1 MRNFRFEA
9 FLLMIGMIVMGLL
22 VMLGL
27 GRVNQSVRTVNVR
40 GLAEMDVEVNKVTW
54 PISVKEVGNDLGS
67 VYSLVS
73 KSANAVVKFLKDNGL
88 SDDEIAVT
96 TPNVVDRA
104 ANAWDNNWKS
114 RYNVTSKIVVTS
126 NKVKL
131 VMGLMSRI
139 GELIEKGVAINSG
152 DYDYYPIYE
161 YTELNS
167 IKPQMIEEATKNA
180 RAAAE
185 KFAKDSNSKLGKIKT
200 ANQGLFSI
208 ENVDEYT
215 PNIKHVRVVTNVTY
229 FLED

>member
-1 MRNFRFEA
+1 MKNFRFEA

>member
-1 MRNFRFEA
+1 MKNYKFEA
-9 FLLMIGMIVMGLL
+9 FLVMIGLIVMGFC

-27 GRVNQSVRTVNVR
+27 GKVNRDVRTVNVR
-40 GLAEMDVEVNKVTW
+40 GLAEMDVEANKVTW
-54 PISVKEVGNDLGS
+54 PIAVKEAGNELTA
-67 VYSLVS
+67 VYAKVS
-73 KSANAVVKFLKDNGL
+73 KSADEVVKFLNANGL

-96 TPNVVDRA
+96 APNVVD
-104 ANAWDNNWKS
+104 NATNYYNSSWKQ
-114 RYNVTSKIVVTS
+114 RYNVTANIVVTS

-131 VMGLMSRI
+131 VMELISRQ
-139 GELIEKGVAINSG
+139 GELIEKGVTINSSEYG
-152 DYDYYPIYE
+152 SYTIYE

-185 KFAKDSNSKLGKIKT
+185 KFAKDSESKLGKIKT
-200 ANQGLFSI
+200 ANQGLFTI

-215 PNIKHVRVVTNVTY
+215 PNVKHVRVVTNVTY

>member
-27 GRVNQSVRTVNVR
+27 GRVNQSERTVNVR

>member
-1 MRNFRFEA
+1 MKNYKFEA
-9 FLLMIGMIVMGLL
+9 FLVMIGMIVMGIF

-27 GRVNQSVRTVNVR
+27 GKVNHEVRTVNVR
-40 GLAEMDVEVNKVTW
+40 GLAEMDVEANKVTW
-54 PISVKEVGNDLGS
+54 PIAVKEVGNDLKS
-67 VYSLVS
+67 VYAQVS
-73 KSANAVVKFLKDNGL
+73 KSADAVVKFLKDNGL

-96 TPNVVDRA
+96 APTVVDRA
-104 ANAWDNNWKS
+104 TNYYDNYKE
-114 RYNVTSKIVVTS
+114 RYNVTSNIVVTS
-126 NKVKL
+126 NKISL
-131 VMGLMSRI
+131 VMDLIKRQ
-139 GELIEKGVAINSG
+139 GELVEKGVAINSSEYG
-152 DYDYYPIYE
+152 GYTIYE
-161 YTELNS
+161 YTDLNS

-185 KFAKDSNSKLGKIKT
+185 KFAKDSESKLGKIKT

>member
-1 MRNFRFEA
+1 MKNYKFEA
-9 FLLMIGMIVMGLL
+9 FLVMIGLIVMGFC

-40 GLAEMDVEVNKVTW
+40 GLAEMNVEANKVTW
-54 PISVKEVGNDLGS
+54 PIAVKEAGNDLTA
-67 VYSLVS
+67 VYSQVS
-73 KSANAVVKFLKDNGL
+73 KSAEAVVKFLKDNGL
-88 SDDEIAVT
+88 SDEEISVT
-96 TPNVVDRA
+96 APSVVD
-104 ANAWDNNWKS
+104 NATNYYNSSWKQ
-114 RYNVTSKIVVTS
+114 RYNVTANIVVTS

-131 VMGLMSRI
+131 VMELIARQ
-139 GELIEKGVAINSG
+139 GELIGKGVAINSSEYG
-152 DYDYYPIYE
+152 NYTIYE

-200 ANQGLFSI
+200 ANQGLFTI

-215 PNIKHVRVVTNVTY
+215 PNVKHVRVVTNVTY

>member
-1 MRNFRFEA
+1 MKNYKFEA
-9 FLLMIGMIVMGLL
+9 FLVMIGLIIMGFC

-27 GRVNQSVRTVNVR
+27 GKVNHDVRTVNVR
-40 GLAEMDVEVNKVTW
+40 GLAEMNVEANKVTW
-54 PISVKEVGNDLGS
+54 PIAFKEVGNDLTD
-67 VYSLVS
+67 VYSRIS
-73 KSANAVVKFLKDNGL
+73 KNSNEVIKFLKDNGL
-88 SDDEIAVT
+88 SDEEISVT
-96 TPNVVDRA
+96 APNVVD
-104 ANAWDNNWKS
+104 NATNYYNSNWKQ
-114 RYNVTSKIVVTS
+114 RYNVTANIVVTS

-131 VMGLMSRI
+131 VMELISRQ
-139 GELIEKGVAINSG
+139 GELIEKGVAINSSE
-152 DYDYYPIYE
+152 YSNYTIYE

-185 KFAKDSNSKLGKIKT
+185 KFAKDSDSKLGKIKT
-200 ANQGLFSI
+200 ANQGLFTI

>member
-1 MRNFRFEA
+1 
-9 FLLMIGMIVMGLL
+9 MIGLIVMGFC

-40 GLAEMDVEVNKVTW
+40 GLAEMNVEANKVTW
-54 PISVKEVGNDLGS
+54 PIAVKEAGNDLTA
-67 VYSLVS
+67 VYSQVS
-73 KSANAVVKFLKDNGL
+73 KSAEAVVKFLKDNGL
-88 SDDEIAVT
+88 SDEEISVT
-96 TPNVVDRA
+96 APSVVD
-104 ANAWDNNWKS
+104 NATNYYNSSWKQ
-114 RYNVTSKIVVTS
+114 RYNVTANIVVTS

-131 VMGLMSRI
+131 VMELIARQ
-139 GELIEKGVAINSG
+139 GELIGKGVAINSSEYG
-152 DYDYYPIYE
+152 NYTIYE

-200 ANQGLFSI
+200 ANQGLFTI

-215 PNIKHVRVVTNVTY
+215 PNVKHVRVVTNVTY